1 MHSPRDRFVAF
12 LMLLPSIIVLG
23 IFVYFFIGQNIY
35 YSITDWGTEYG
46 LEGAA
51 LSENVDRRILSSV
64 DEHPRSGDE
73 LDLSLTQNYSD
84 LMTGTLDFK
93 FRTSLV
99 NTFFFTIF
107 FIMGCI
113 TIGFVLAFLLDQNIV
128 GEGVFRTIFL
138 YPMSLSFVVTGTIW
152 RWLFN
157 PTGGINTLPERLT
170 NTRIFGGHIFPSWLR
185 ADAWT
190 YSWLNS
196 ETQIWIFKWV
206 DVPRHLTLL
215 GLVILGLVAFNNAFQ
230 KRWRFLAYAAT
241 MLLVLR
247 FGYYFN
253 AWHGILN
260 EQAHFMRETVPD
272 LLTYAIMLLAGVAVY
287 NAVEEKNWKVLLYS
301 GVGVSLIWLI
311 YTLGGWN
318 EFWLPLDDRAFDR
331 TKGYNVA
338 MNGIIIA
345 AVWQMAGYVMALF
358 LAGIRG
364 IAEELREAARV
375 DGCAEWQVYLHIILP
390 GLRPITLSAMI
401 ILGHISLKIFDLV
414 FAMAPGNRF
423 TVVPGVILFTDG
435 YGGNEF
441 ATASAIGVVML
452 AMVSLVI
459 VPYLWTNLRE
469 EKH

>member
-1 MHSPRDRFVAF
+1 MNSPRERFVAF
-12 LMLLPSIIVLG
+12 LMLLPSIMLLG
-23 IFVYFFIGQNIY
+23 IFVYYFIGQNIY

-46 LEGAA
+46 VEGAA
-51 LSENVDRRILSSV
+51 LSADVDRRLLTEV
-64 DEHPRSGDE
+64 DEHPRSGKE
-73 LDLSLTQNYSD
+73 LDLATTQNYRD

-107 FIMGCI
+107 FLIGCL
-113 TIGFVLAFLLDQNIV
+113 TIGFVLAFLLDQNVV
-128 GEGVFRTIFL
+128 GEGLFRTIFL

-152 RWLFN
+152 RWLLN
-157 PTGGINTLPERLT
+157 PSGGINTLPYRLT
-170 NTRIFGGHIFPSWLR
+170 HVRLLGGYVLPSWLR
-185 ADAWT
+185 VDT
-190 YSWLNS
+190 LEYGWLNS
-196 ETQIWIFKWV
+196 ETQLWIFKWV
-206 DVPRHLTLL
+206 DVPRHLTFL
-215 GLVILGLVAFNNAFQ
+215 GLFILGLVAFNNFFAQ
-230 KRWRFLAYAAT
+230 RWRILAYVSSGL
-241 MLLVLR
+241 LLVR
-247 FGYYFN
+247 FGYYLN
-253 AWHGILN
+253 AWHGILDG
-260 EQAHFMRETVPD
+260 QSHFLRESVPD
-272 LLTYAIMLLAGVAVY
+272 VLSYALLLLIGIGVYSAILEA
-287 NAVEEKNWKVLLYS
+287 NWKTLVYS
-301 GVGVSLIWLI
+301 GIAFTVIWLF
-311 YTLGGWN
+311 YVLGGWDG
-318 EFWLPLDDRAFDR
+318 FWLELDPRAFDR

-345 AVWQMAGYVMALF
+345 AVWQMSGYVMALF

-375 DGCAEWQVYLHIILP
+375 DGCSEWQVYLFIILP

-452 AMVSLVI
+452 VMVSLVVI
-459 VPYLWTNLRE
+459 PYLWTNLRE
-469 EKH
+469 ERH

>member
-1 MHSPRDRFVAF
+1 MHSPRERFVAF
-12 LMLLPSIIVLG
+12 LMLLPSVIVIG
-23 IFVYFFIGQNIY
+23 IFVYFFIAQNIY
-35 YSITDWGTEYG
+35 YSVTDWGTEYAI
-46 LEGAA
+46 EGAA
-51 LSENVDRRILSSV
+51 LSEDIDRRILSDI
-64 DEHPRSGDE
+64 DEHPRSGEE
-73 LDLSLTQNYSD
+73 LDLNITQNYGD
-84 LMTGTLDFK
+84 LMTSTLDFK

-107 FIMGCI
+107 FLVGCI
-113 TIGFVLAFLLDQNIV
+113 SIGFILAFLLDQNVV

-157 PTGGINTLPERLT
+157 PTGGINTLPQ
-170 NTRIFGGHIFPSWLR
+170 RITHTQLFGGYIFPEFLRIDTLEYGWL
-185 ADAWT
+185 
-190 YSWLNS
+190 SS
-196 ETQIWIFKWV
+196 ETQIWIFKWA

-215 GLVILGLVAFNNAFQ
+215 GMVILGLVAFNNIFA
-230 KRWRFLAYAAT
+230 KRWRPLAYLGT
-241 MLLVLR
+241 FLVIVR
-247 FGYYFN
+247 FGFYLN
-253 AWHGILN
+253 AWHGFLDG
-260 EQAHFMRETVPD
+260 QAHFLRETLPD
-272 LLTYAIMLLAGVAVY
+272 IITFTIILLAGVGAY
-287 NAVEEKNWKVLLYS
+287 NAIYEKNWKGLVYSFGGAFVMWLLYS
-301 GVGVSLIWLI
+301 SGTWDGIWP
-311 YTLGGWN
+311 
-318 EFWLPLDDRAFDR
+318 PLSERAFDT

-345 AVWQMAGYVMALF
+345 AVWQMSGYVMALF

-364 IAEELREAARV
+364 ISEELREAARV
-375 DGCAEWQVYLHIILP
+375 DGCSEWQVYLFIILP

-414 FAMAPGNRF
+414 FAMAPDNRF
-423 TVVPGVILFTDG
+423 TVVPGVILFKDG

-469 EKH
+469 ESH

>member
-1 MHSPRDRFVAF
+1 MHSPRERFIAF
-12 LMLLPSIIVLG
+12 LMLLPSIIVIG

-35 YSITDWGTEYG
+35 YSITDWGTEYAN
-46 LEGAA
+46 EGAA
-51 LSENVDRRILSSV
+51 LSENIDRRILSTI
-64 DEHPRSGDE
+64 DEHPRSGEE
-73 LDLSLTQNYSD
+73 LDLSVTQNYSD
-84 LMTGTLDFK
+84 LMTSTLDFK

-107 FIMGCI
+107 FLVGCI
-113 TIGFVLAFLLDQNIV
+113 SIGFILAFLLDQNVV
-128 GEGVFRTIFL
+128 GEGIFRTIFL

-157 PTGGINTLPERLT
+157 PTGGINTLPYRLT
-170 NTRIFGGHIFPSWLR
+170 HTQLFGGYIFPKFLR
-185 ADAWT
+185 VDT
-190 YSWLNS
+190 LEYGWLNS
-196 ETQIWIFKWV
+196 ETQIWIFKWA

-215 GLVILGLVAFNNAFQ
+215 GLFILGIVAFNNIFA
-230 KRWRFLAYAAT
+230 KRWRILAYASIA
-241 MLLVLR
+241 LIVLR
-247 FGYYFN
+247 FGYYLN
-253 AWHGILN
+253 AWHGYLDG
-260 EQAHFMRETVPD
+260 QPHFIRETIPD
-272 LLTYAIMLLAGVAVY
+272 IFTYAIILLSGVGVY
-287 NAVEEKNWKVLLYS
+287 NAIYEKNWKGLAYS
-301 GVGVSLIWLI
+301 VVGAFLI
-311 YTLGGWN
+311 YLFYSIGGWGSI
-318 EFWLPLDDRAFDR
+318 WLPLDTRAFDT

-345 AVWQMAGYVMALF
+345 AVWQMSGYVMALF

-364 IAEELREAARV
+364 ISEDLREAARV
-375 DGCAEWQVYLHIILP
+375 DGCSEWQVYIHIILP

-423 TVVPGVILFTDG
+423 TVVPGVILFNDG

-469 EKH
+469 ESH